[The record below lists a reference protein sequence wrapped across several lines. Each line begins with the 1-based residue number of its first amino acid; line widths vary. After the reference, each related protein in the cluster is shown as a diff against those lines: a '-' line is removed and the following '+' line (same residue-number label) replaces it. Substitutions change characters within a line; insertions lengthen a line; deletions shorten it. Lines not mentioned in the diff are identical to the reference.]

1 MSADWASSRLI
12 RKVKLPSRWGYVDD
26 DGAKGLERQLSIE
39 LVEGHVLF
47 GFELEA
53 IARSHENDDVVF
65 AEQSHGDRPVQKY
78 WLVHLTWGSS
88 RDPRWPDSREIAF
101 PDDLW
106 DEWEGT

>member
-26 DGAKGLERQLSIE
+26 GVAEGLERQLSVE
-39 LVEGHVLF
+39 LVEGHALF

-53 IARSHENDDVVF
+53 IAKSYENDDVVF
-65 AEQSHGDRPVQKY
+65 AEHIHGDRRLRRY

-106 DEWEGT
+106 DEWEDT